1 MVPSAG
7 QGFDDQCLG
16 VVATHLRKASFAGG
30 EAVYERGERGDEMY
44 LIVDGSVA
52 LHAAPRQGTP
62 GFGGRSQAPQQP
74 PEGVGDDGCTTVES
88 AVGERIAGKGDVFGE
103 GGLFPELG
111 LRRRESATALSWVS
125 VYMLNA
131 STLLEI
137 AKEYPEVRRQLGG
150 MVCVSVCVEVGGDS
164 LEYTHDLDH
173 VEIACRR
180 PNHGRI
186 C

>member
-7 QGFDDQCLG
+7 QGFDDKCLG

-52 LHAAPRQGTP
+52 LHAAPRQAAP
-62 GFGGRSQAPQQP
+62 GLGGRTRQAPQQP
-74 PEGVGDDGCTTVES
+74 PEGFGENGGTTVES
-88 AVGERIAGKGDVFGE
+88 ALGERIAGKGDVFGE

-111 LRRRESATALSWVS
+111 LRRRENATALSWVS

-150 MVCVSVCVEVGGDS
+150 MFLC
-164 LEYTHDLDH
+164 
-173 VEIACRR
+173 AC
-180 PNHGRI
+180 NCLCLCI
-186 C
+186 